1 MPTFVGRRNVSF
13 ARTTKK
19 IVKEMTSRWAVARA
33 RYTFNISNEAY
44 YGRQDHKVTLIAGDR
59 KWIGTIPFSEIEALT
74 YPYVEIRTDNVGT
87 PKGRFAKFF
96 TEEM

>member
-1 MPTFVGRRNVSF
+1 MYVGRRETSYKTNGSE
-13 ARTTKK
+13 K
-19 IVKEMTSRWAVARA
+19 IVKEMTAKWAVSRA
-33 RYTFNISNEAY
+33 RYTFNISNRAY
-44 YGRQDHKVTLIAGDR
+44 YDKQDHKVTLIAGSR
-59 KWIGTIPFSEIEALT
+59 RWVGTIPFSEIAMLT